1 MTNLTEVRVAFD
13 NAGGVTIV
21 APTYAHGYDDGKQA
35 AEDVKVL
42 LAGGNIN
49 IWDGNDEEL
58 LSALTEEEIDRYE
71 RVYTVA
77 EITDLLK
84 TGKIEVDEDEDV
96 YIRDGRLNSRLSG
109 YSESQFF
116 RLLAV

>member
-42 LAGGNIN
+42 LAG
-49 IWDGNDEEL
+49 EETSTFGTETMMSFCPPSPKRKL
-58 LSALTEEEIDRYE
+58 TATSACTPWLTSPI
-71 RVYTVA
+71 
-77 EITDLLK
+77 
-84 TGKIEVDEDEDV
+84 
-96 YIRDGRLNSRLSG
+96 S
-109 YSESQFF
+109 
-116 RLLAV
+116 